1 MRRLL
6 VILTVLI
13 FGVSAC
19 GDDDQQSSGSS
30 DRACPEGTPSLQ
42 ASDVIGTTPKG
53 YEVVEGDPAAL
64 ERVADQM
71 KQTMGPAFR
80 DWDGRVLVRR
90 GAAMGT
96 AVLVFNAKER
106 IPPPDELLRQQED
119 AEQDAGLPAEPIAV
133 GSTDGR
139 LHQAADG
146 GYLAVA
152 PAGEC
157 AMMLLVADREKWVRD
172 TAVLVDNE
180 GY

>member
-6 VILTVLI
+6 VVLI
-13 FGVSAC
+13 VLGLSAC
-19 GDDDQQSSGSS
+19 GDDEQQRSETSE
-30 DRACPEGTPSLQ
+30 RACPEGTPSLQ
-42 ASDVIGTTPKG
+42 ARDVIGPTPKG

-64 ERVADQM
+64 GRVADQM
-71 KQTMGPAFR
+71 KETMGPAFR

-90 GAAMGT
+90 GAANGT

-106 IPPPDELLRQQED
+106 IPPPDELLRQQEE

-152 PAGEC
+152 PAGTC
-157 AMMLLVADREKWVRD
+157 AMLMLVADREKFVRD
-172 TAVLVDNE
+172 TAEIVSNE
-180 GY
+180 SY

>member
-6 VILTVLI
+6 VVLVVLC
-13 FGVSAC
+13 VSGC
-19 GDDDQQSSGSS
+19 GDDDQQRSESS

-42 ASDVIGTTPKG
+42 ARDVIGTTPTG

-64 ERVADQM
+64 GRVADQM

-90 GAAMGT
+90 GAGTGT

-106 IPPPDELLRQQED
+106 IPPPAELLRQQED
-119 AEQDAGLPAEPIAV
+119 AEEKAGFPAEPIAV
-133 GSTDGR
+133 GSTAGR
-139 LHQAADG
+139 LHQAPDG

-157 AMMLLVADREKWVRD
+157 SMLLLVADREKWVRD
-172 TAVLVDNE
+172 TAELVSNDS
-180 GY
+180 Y

>member
-6 VILTVLI
+6 VVLI
-13 FGVSAC
+13 VLGLSAC
-19 GDDDQQSSGSS
+19 GDDEQQRSESSE
-30 DRACPEGTPSLQ
+30 RACPEGTPSLQ
-42 ASDVIGTTPKG
+42 ARDVIGPTPKG

-64 ERVADQM
+64 GRVADQM
-71 KQTMGPAFR
+71 KETMGPAFR

-90 GAAMGT
+90 GAANGT
-96 AVLVFNAKER
+96 AVLVFNAKEH
-106 IPPPDELLRQQED
+106 IPPPDELLRQQEK

-152 PAGEC
+152 PAGTC
-157 AMMLLVADREKWVRD
+157 AMLMLVADRERFVRD
-172 TAVLVDNE
+172 TAEIVRNE
-180 GY
+180 SY

>member
-6 VILTVLI
+6 ALLIVLSA
-13 FGVSAC
+13 GVSAC
-19 GDDDQQSSGSS
+19 GDDEQQQSGSAE
-30 DRACPEGTPSLQ
+30 RVCPEGTPSLQ
-42 ASDVIGTTPKG
+42 AGDVIGTTPKG

-64 ERVADQM
+64 GRVADQM

-90 GAAMGT
+90 GANMGT

-106 IPPPDELLRQQED
+106 IPPPDELLRQQEE
-119 AEQDAGLPAEPIAV
+119 AEEKAGLPAEQIEV

-139 LHQAADG
+139 LHQAPDG

-152 PAGEC
+152 PAGTC
-157 AMMLLVADREKWVRD
+157 AMLMLVADREKWVRD
-172 TAVLVDNE
+172 TAELVSNDS
-180 GY
+180 Y